1 MGRPSKYN
9 PKLGDEIC
17 ERLAEGESLLR
28 MCRDDHLP
36 HSRVVRRWVLGQGIP
51 EAHAEDFRSNYNEAR
66 LAYEDCVFEEL
77 DEVARRATQSDV
89 ARATLWSSNSK
100 WSLARMNRAKFG
112 DRHDLGLHGTPGEPP
127 VTTSSV
133 NVNLASLNPKQQA
146 SLRELARLAIEGAEE

>member
-1 MGRPSKYN
+1 
-9 PKLGDEIC
+9 LGIEIC

-28 MCRDDHLP
+28 MCKDDHMP
-36 HSRVVRRWVLGQGIP
+36 HSRNVRCWTLGQGIP
-51 EAHAEDFRSNYNEAR
+51 EKYAEEFQQNYNTAR
-66 LAYEDCVFEEL
+66 LAYEECVFEEL
-77 DEVARRATQSDV
+77 DAEARTVAQGDV
-89 ARATLWSSNSK
+89 ARATLWSSNTK

-146 SLRELARLAIEGAEE
+146 SLRELARLAIEGAED